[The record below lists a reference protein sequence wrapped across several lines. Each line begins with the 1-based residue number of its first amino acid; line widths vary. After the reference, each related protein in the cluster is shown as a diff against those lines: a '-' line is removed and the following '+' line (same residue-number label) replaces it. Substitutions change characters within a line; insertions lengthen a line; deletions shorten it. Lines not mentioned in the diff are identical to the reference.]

1 MEEEF
6 EVYKQAIKIN
16 PDDAKAHYDL
26 GLAYGESIKWKKAI
40 KSYKQA
46 VRINPDYAEA
56 HLELG
61 IAYNITVKYK
71 KAIKAF
77 KESIRIDPDY
87 AEAHYYLGVA
97 YIDLNDEEELNEKLR
112 DSALEQYEIL
122 KSLESGLANELFNA
136 IYE

>member
-56 HLELG
+56 H
-61 IAYNITVKYK
+61 
-71 KAIKAF
+71 
-77 KESIRIDPDY
+77 
-87 AEAHYYLGVA
+87 YYLGVA

-122 KSLESGLANELFNA
+122 KSLDPERANELFDK

>member
-46 VRINPDYAEA
+46 VRINPD
-56 HLELG
+56 
-61 IAYNITVKYK
+61 
-71 KAIKAF
+71 F
-77 KESIRIDPDY
+77 
-87 AEAHYYLGVA
+87 AEAHYFLGGA
-97 YIDLNDEEELNEKLR
+97 YVFSEDR
-112 DSALEQYEIL
+112 GGALEQYKIL
-122 KSLESGLANELFNA
+122 KKLDTELANELFSLIAEGNRVA
-136 IYE
+136 LD